1 MVYYTGKRMK
11 QPSMAAFLRLFN
23 RGEEM
28 AKQKQ
33 RGKKTKERQSN
44 QPTMYY
50 EIIGLTLFALSL
62 ITILQLGIVGKAFV
76 LFFRFFF
83 GEWYMIGVLGAIV
96 LSVYFVMKRQWPNLF
111 HKRLIGIYFI
121 VMAILMFSH
130 ITLFNLLTKNGQF
143 PSPSVI
149 LSTKELFF
157 IEAKKEIG
165 SGNLGGGML
174 GAVMFASC
182 YFLFDETGAY
192 IIGVIFVL
200 LGILCITN
208 KHLGEVLA
216 PVLYLIKKQLSAFGA
231 DYKDWKE
238 NRAAQRTEKKKTV
251 KTRSERYKKEE
262 ESPDSDEYEEEV
274 DVTPPI
280 ISNFAE
286 RTLAEPDIA
295 EKLPIA
301 PAAELSEEEVPQQ
314 KRSSKRA
321 EPIDPG
327 PPMQFVNV
335 ENKDYKLP
343 PVELLYL
350 PENGHVTDENE
361 LIYENARKLERT
373 FKSFGVKAK
382 VTKVHRGPAVT
393 KYEVYPDMGVKV
405 SKIVSLSD
413 DLALALAAK
422 DIRIE
427 APIPGK
433 SAIGIEVPN
442 SEVAMVTLREVL
454 ESKGNSRPEETLL
467 IGLGRD
473 ITGEAVMARLNKM
486 PHLLVAGATGSGK
499 SVCINGIITSILM
512 RAKPHEVKMMM
523 IDPKMVELNVYN
535 GVPHLLAPV
544 VTDPKKASQA
554 LKKVVSE
561 MERRYE
567 LFAHSGTR
575 NIEGYNDYVQHYNE
589 NAEAKQPTLP
599 YIVVIVDE
607 LADLMMVASSDVEDS
622 IMRLAQ
628 MARAAGI
635 HLIIATQRPSV
646 DVITGLIKANIP
658 SRIAFAVS
666 SQTDSRTILDSG
678 GAEKL
683 LGRGDM
689 LFLPVGASKPVRVQG
704 AFLSD
709 AEVES
714 IVEFVI
720 SQQKAQYQ
728 EDMIPQASDSMQ
740 QSEDDLYEEAVQLVV
755 DMQTASVS
763 MLQRRFRIGYTRA
776 ARLIDVM
783 EANGIVGPYEGSK
796 PREVLIKDIQEM
808 SS

>member
-1 MVYYTGKRMK
+1 
-11 QPSMAAFLRLFN
+11 
-23 RGEEM
+23 M

-33 RGKKTKERQSN
+33 RGTKAKARRTIK
-44 QPTMYY
+44 PTLYY
-50 EIIGLTLFALSL
+50 EIVGLTLFALSI
-62 ITILQLGIVGKAFV
+62 ITILQLGVVGKSFV

-83 GEWYMIGVLGAIV
+83 GEWYIIGVLGVIA
-96 LSVYFVMKRQWPNLF
+96 LSVSFVIKRGWPNLLN
-111 HKRLIGIYFI
+111 KRLIGFYLI
-121 VMAILMFSH
+121 VLAILMFSH
-130 ITLFNLLTKNGQF
+130 ITLFNLLTKDGAVQNT
-143 PSPSVI
+143 SVI
-149 LSTKELFF
+149 VSTKDNFF
-157 IEAKKEIG
+157 LEMKKG
-165 SGNLGGGML
+165 PDSVHLGGGMF
-174 GAVMFASC
+174 GALMFATC
-182 YFLFDETGAY
+182 YFLFDEVGAY
-192 IIGVIFVL
+192 IIGIILVI

-208 KHLGEVLA
+208 KHIGEVLA
-216 PVLYLIKKQLSAFGA
+216 PVGRILRSQFEVMQG
-231 DYKDWKE
+231 DYKDWRSKRTAE
-238 NRAAQRTEKKKTV
+238 QTEKKKT
-251 KTRSERYKKEE
+251 TRSTRSKRAAEQEE
-262 ESPDSDEYEEEV
+262 IIEPVEEISI
-274 DVTPPI
+274 DPPI
-280 ISNFAE
+280 ISNFTE
-286 RTLAEPDIA
+286 NYPVNEEENKRISE
-295 EKLPIA
+295 EQE
-301 PAAELSEEEVPQQ
+301 AELITSPSIEEAPPVEESKK
-314 KRSSKRA
+314 KRGEKIVESLEA
-321 EPIDPG
+321 ETSA
-327 PPMQFVNV
+327 PPMQFSNV

-343 PVELLYL
+343 ALDILKFPKNKQVTN
-350 PENGHVTDENE
+350 ENAE
-361 LIYENARKLERT
+361 IYENARKLERT
-373 FKSFGVKAK
+373 FQSFGVKAK

-433 SAIGIEVPN
+433 SAVGIEVPN
-442 SEVAMVTLREVL
+442 SEVSMVTLREVL
-454 ESKGNSRPEETLL
+454 DSKANNHPEEKLL

-473 ITGEAVMARLNKM
+473 ITGEAVLARLNKM

-499 SVCINGIITSILM
+499 SVCINGIIVSILM
-512 RAKPHEVKMMM
+512 RAKPHEVKLMM

-535 GVPHLLAPV
+535 GVPHLLTPV

-575 NIEGYNDYVQHYNE
+575 NIEGYNDHIKEHNSQS
-589 NAEAKQPTLP
+589 EAKQPELP

-607 LADLMMVASSDVEDS
+607 LADLMMVASSDVEDA

-646 DVITGLIKANIP
+646 DVITGVIKANIP

-666 SQTDSRTILDSG
+666 SQTDSRTILDGG

-689 LFLPVGASKPVRVQG
+689 LFIPIGASKPVRVQG

-709 AEVES
+709 DEVERV
-714 IVEFVI
+714 VEYVI
-720 SQQKAQYQ
+720 GQQKAQYQ
-728 EDMIPQASDSMQ
+728 EDMIPQDVPDTKQ
-740 QSEDDLYEEAVQLVV
+740 EVEDELYDEAVQLVV
-755 DMQTASVS
+755 EMQTASVS
-763 MLQRRFRIGYTRA
+763 MLQRRFRVGYTRA
-776 ARLIDVM
+776 ARLIDAM
-783 EANGIVGPYEGSK
+783 EMNGVVGPYEGSK
-796 PREVLIKDIQEM
+796 PREVLINDVQEK

>member
-1 MVYYTGKRMK
+1 
-11 QPSMAAFLRLFN
+11 
-23 RGEEM
+23 M

-33 RGKKTKERQSN
+33 RGTKTKARRTIK
-44 QPTMYY
+44 PTLYY
-50 EIIGLTLFALSL
+50 EIVGLTLFALSI
-62 ITILQLGIVGKAFV
+62 ITIMQLGVVGKAFV

-83 GEWYMIGVLGAIV
+83 GEWYILGVLGVIA
-96 LSVYFVMKRQWPNLF
+96 LSIAFVIKREWPNLL
-111 HKRLIGIYFI
+111 HKRLIGIYLI
-121 VMAILMFSH
+121 VLTVLMFSH
-130 ITLFNLLTKNGQF
+130 ITLVNLLTKDGAVQ
-143 PSPSVI
+143 SSSVI
-149 LSTKELFF
+149 VTTKDLFF
-157 IEAKKEIG
+157 HEMKKG
-165 SGNLGGGML
+165 VDTVHLGGGMF
-174 GAVMFASC
+174 GAIMFATC
-182 YFLFDETGAY
+182 YFLFDEVGAY
-192 IIGVIFVL
+192 IIGMILIL
-200 LGILCITN
+200 LGVLCITN
-208 KHLGEVLA
+208 KHIGEVLA
-216 PVLYLIKKQLSAFGA
+216 PIGRILRGQFEVMQG
-231 DYKDWKE
+231 DYKEWQTK
-238 NRAAQRTEKKKTV
+238 RAAEKTEKKKTAR
-251 KTRSERYKKEE
+251 TRSERHVQEVPELE
-262 ESPDSDEYEEEV
+262 ESVEERVEEV
-274 DVTPPI
+274 DVVPPI
-280 ISNFAE
+280 ISNFTENYAAPDPIRNE
-286 RTLAEPDIA
+286 SLISETHQEESLPMQEEQLKPKKGGKIVESLAGET
-295 EKLPIA
+295 
-301 PAAELSEEEVPQQ
+301 AA
-314 KRSSKRA
+314 
-321 EPIDPG
+321 
-327 PPMQFVNV
+327 PPMHFSDV

-343 PVELLYL
+343 SLELLKF
-350 PENGHVTDENE
+350 PKNKQVTNENE
-361 LIYENARKLERT
+361 TIYENARKLERT
-373 FKSFGVKAK
+373 FQSFGVKAK

-442 SEVAMVTLREVL
+442 SEVAIVTLREVL
-454 ESKGNSRPEETLL
+454 DSKANNHPEEKLL

-473 ITGEAVMARLNKM
+473 ITGEAVLARLNKM

-512 RAKPHEVKMMM
+512 RAKPHEVKLMM

-535 GVPHLLAPV
+535 GVPHLLTPV

-554 LKKVVSE
+554 LKKVVNE

-575 NIEGYNDYVQHYNE
+575 NIEGYNEYIKQHNE
-589 NAEAKQPTLP
+589 HSEAKQPELP

-607 LADLMMVASSDVEDS
+607 LADLMMVASSDVEDA

-646 DVITGLIKANIP
+646 DVITGVIKANIP

-666 SQTDSRTILDSG
+666 SQIDSRTILDTG

-689 LFLPVGASKPVRVQG
+689 LFVPIGASKPVRVQG

-709 AEVES
+709 EEVEKV
-714 IVEFVI
+714 VEYVVT
-720 SQQKAQYQ
+720 QQKAQYQ
-728 EDMIPQASDSMQ
+728 EDMIPQDVPETTQEVEDS
-740 QSEDDLYEEAVQLVV
+740 LYDEAVQLVV

-776 ARLIDVM
+776 ARLIDAM
-783 EANGIVGPYEGSK
+783 EINGVVGPYEGSK
-796 PREVLIKDIQEM
+796 PREVLIKDIQEK

>member
-1 MVYYTGKRMK
+1 
-11 QPSMAAFLRLFN
+11 
-23 RGEEM
+23 M

-33 RGKKTKERQSN
+33 RGTKTKARRTIK
-44 QPTMYY
+44 PTLYY
-50 EIIGLTLFALSL
+50 EIVGLALFALSI
-62 ITILQLGIVGKAFV
+62 ITIMQLGVVGKAFV

-83 GEWYMIGVLGAIV
+83 GEWYILGVLGVIA
-96 LSVYFVMKRQWPNLF
+96 LSIAFVIKREWPNLL
-111 HKRLIGIYFI
+111 HKRLIGIYLI
-121 VMAILMFSH
+121 TLAVLMFSH
-130 ITLFNLLTKNGQF
+130 ITLVNLLTKDGAVQ
-143 PSPSVI
+143 SSSVI
-149 LSTKELFF
+149 VTTKDLFF
-157 IEAKKEIG
+157 HEMKKG
-165 SGNLGGGML
+165 VDTVHLGGGMF
-174 GAVMFASC
+174 GAIMFATC
-182 YFLFDETGAY
+182 YFLFDEVGAY
-192 IIGVIFVL
+192 IIGMILIL
-200 LGILCITN
+200 LGVLCITN
-208 KHLGEVLA
+208 KHIGEVLA
-216 PVLYLIKKQLSAFGA
+216 PIGRILRGQFESMQG
-231 DYKDWKE
+231 DYKEWQTK
-238 NRAAQRTEKKKTV
+238 RAAEKTEKKKTV
-251 KTRSERYKKEE
+251 RTRSERHVQEVPELE
-262 ESPDSDEYEEEV
+262 ESVEEV
-274 DVTPPI
+274 EVVPPI
-280 ISNFAE
+280 ISNFTE
-286 RTLAEPDIA
+286 NYTTPDPIRNESLTSETNLEESLPMQEEQPKRQKGGKIVESLAGET
-295 EKLPIA
+295 
-301 PAAELSEEEVPQQ
+301 AA
-314 KRSSKRA
+314 
-321 EPIDPG
+321 
-327 PPMQFVNV
+327 PPMHFSDV

-343 PVELLYL
+343 SLELLKF
-350 PENGHVTDENE
+350 PKNKQVTNENE
-361 LIYENARKLERT
+361 TIYENARKLERT
-373 FKSFGVKAK
+373 FQSFGVKAK

-433 SAIGIEVPN
+433 SAVGIEVPN
-442 SEVAMVTLREVL
+442 SEVAIVTLREVL
-454 ESKGNSRPEETLL
+454 DSKANNHPEEKLL

-473 ITGEAVMARLNKM
+473 ITGEAVLARLNKM

-512 RAKPHEVKMMM
+512 RAKPHEVKLMM

-535 GVPHLLAPV
+535 GVPHLLTPV

-554 LKKVVSE
+554 LKKVVNE

-575 NIEGYNDYVQHYNE
+575 NIEGYNEYIKQHNE
-589 NAEAKQPTLP
+589 HSEAKQPELP

-607 LADLMMVASSDVEDS
+607 LADLMMVASSDVEDA

-646 DVITGLIKANIP
+646 DVITGVIKANIP

-666 SQTDSRTILDSG
+666 SQIDSRTILDTG

-689 LFLPVGASKPVRVQG
+689 LFVPIGASKPVRVQG

-709 AEVES
+709 EEVEKV
-714 IVEFVI
+714 VEYVVT
-720 SQQKAQYQ
+720 QQKAQYQ
-728 EDMIPQASDSMQ
+728 EDMIPQDVPETTQEVEDS
-740 QSEDDLYEEAVQLVV
+740 LYDEAVQLVV

-763 MLQRRFRIGYTRA
+763 MLQRRFRVGYTRA
-776 ARLIDVM
+776 ARLIDAM
-783 EANGIVGPYEGSK
+783 EMNGIVGPYEGSK
-796 PREVLIKDIQEM
+796 PREVLVKDIQEK